1 MTVRAVAKYRD
12 SSSRTSSGS
21 RDSDNVVNPTRSPNR
36 TEVTRRSA
44 TRAETSLWRPFGGI
58 GGTTAPGAGVPH
70 SMQNLP
76 VTAAPQ
82 PTQDAACGAPHS
94 GQNFAVS
101 GALAPHEVQDGT
113 EDPLSPK
120 RLTARA

>member
-1 MTVRAVAKYRD
+1 MTVRAAAKYRD

-21 RDSDNVVNPTRSPNR
+21 RDSDSVVNPTRSPNS

-44 TRAETSLWRPFGGI
+44 TRGGALFWWGI
-58 GGTTAPGAGVPH
+58 GAAMTPGADVPH
-70 SMQNLP
+70 SAQNFP

-82 PTQDAACGAPHS
+82 FTQEVACAAPHS
-94 GQNFAVS
+94 GQNFAVC
-101 GALAPHEVQDGT
+101 GVLAPHDVQDGT

-120 RLTARA
+120 RLTDRA